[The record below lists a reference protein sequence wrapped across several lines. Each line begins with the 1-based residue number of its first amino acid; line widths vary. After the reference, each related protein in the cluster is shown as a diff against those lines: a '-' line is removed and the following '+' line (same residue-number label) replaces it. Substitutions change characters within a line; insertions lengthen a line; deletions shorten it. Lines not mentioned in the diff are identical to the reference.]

1 MDPQQ
6 LTIMA
11 TKFQS
16 VLDAAVLN
24 DRGQAL
30 GFSERHRLLTPFR
43 FGLSVVASM
52 ATELVVSIADLHRQF
67 NDLWNTQSTQ

>member
-1 MDPQQ
+1 MFPQQ

-16 VLDAAVLN
+16 VLDAVVLN

-30 GFSERHRLLTPFR
+30 ALAKRYRLITPFR
-43 FGLSVVASM
+43 FGLSVVGS
-52 ATELVVSIADLHRQF
+52 SP
-67 NDLWNTQSTQ
+67 